1 MFMNE
6 ELKVACATLEIKPGK
21 CTVVPKCICKAGKQ
35 DLLRLIGEYFHK
47 DAYIVLWQMHS
58 IVWGKYENNAVVW
71 SDEDDVFEDGWQ
83 ELRVFNE
90 MEELHLYRKGAE
102 LTGRYRCDE
111 GEETCEYVDSFSRF
125 WGKNVCASENAGT
138 GFVKLQDSDRKLKMM
153 IPVSDGN
160 AKWYGLLTRNYV
172 TTNDVN
178 GQAGYTD
185 YRFVKIASADLE
197 GA

>member
-1 MFMNE
+1 MNK
-6 ELKVACATLEIKPGK
+6 ELKVACEALEIKPGK
-21 CTVVPKCICKAGKQ
+21 CTIIPECVCKAGEQ

-47 DAYIVLWQMHS
+47 DAYIVLWQMQS

-71 SDEDDVFEDGWQ
+71 ADEEDVFEDGWQ

-102 LTGRYRCDE
+102 LIGRYRSDD
-111 GEETCEYVDSFSRF
+111 GQDNCEYVDSFSRF
-125 WGKNVCASENAGT
+125 WGEKPKTVEAVEN
-138 GFVKLQDSDRKLKMM
+138 GFVKIQDIERKLEM
-153 IPVSDGN
+153 IIPASVEN
-160 AKWYGLLTRNYV
+160 AKRYGLLTRNYV
-172 TTNDVN
+172 TTNEVN

-185 YRFVKIASADLE
+185 FRFVKIASADLE